1 MSEIVLHQYAQSPF
15 SEKVRSLL
23 GYKGVSYQSVEIPMI
38 MPRPDTIPLTGGY
51 RKTPVMQIGAD
62 VYCDTA
68 IICRVIDEIYPQDSI
83 YPEEH
88 LAMINTVAHWTD
100 TFLFKVC
107 VSIAF
112 QPKAAATNPLFQDK
126 KFQDKKFQNEKLQDK
141 KFLDKKF
148 QNEKLQDEK
157 FQDEKFQD
165 EKKMSAFMADRAEFS
180 KGSSELGMPFETAEP
195 HFLAHLNQLDQQ
207 LSAAGP
213 FLFGDKPSIADF
225 STYHN
230 VWFIYTREVLRDYV
244 EPFEHVV
251 AWYEKMVSFGHG
263 NVEMIQG
270 KDALAQASA
279 SAPEEIVDAAFLG
292 NLRAGQSVSVMPI
305 DYGFQPVAG
314 ELLAAG
320 IDEIAVARNDA
331 QVGGIVV
338 HFPRTGF
345 QVMPH

>member
-1 MSEIVLHQYAQSPF
+1 MSGIVLHQYAQSPF

-68 IICRVIDEIYPQDSI
+68 IICRVIDEIYPEDSV

-107 VSIAF
+107 VSVAF
-112 QPKAAATNPLFQDK
+112 QPKAAATNPLFQD
-126 KFQDKKFQNEKLQDK
+126 EKT
-141 KFLDKKF
+141 
-148 QNEKLQDEK
+148 
-157 FQDEKFQD
+157 
-165 EKKMSAFMADRAEFS
+165 MSAFMADRAEFS
-180 KGSSELGMPFETAEP
+180 KGSSELGMPFETGEP

-207 LSAAGP
+207 LSARGP

-230 VWFIYTREVLRDYV
+230 VWFIYTREVLRDYL

-263 NVEMIQG
+263 NVEMIRG

-279 SAPEEIVDAAFLG
+279 SVPEETVDVDAAFLDSF
-292 NLRAGQSVSVMPI
+292 RAGQSVSVMPI
-305 DYGFQPVAG
+305 DYGFQPVTG

-320 IDEIAVARNDA
+320 IDEIAVARNDP
-331 QVGGIVV
+331 QVGRIVV

-345 QVMPH
+345 QVVA

>member
-126 KFQDKKFQNEKLQDK
+126 KFQDKKFQDK
-141 KFLDKKF
+141 KL
-148 QNEKLQDEK
+148 
-157 FQDEKFQD
+157 QD

-345 QVMPH
+345 QVMP